1 MSCKLVMNSAKE
13 FSRMSIADLM
23 PKYKASVFL
32 FARNIKYQKH
42 SNKTVINYC
51 VIGWK
56 FFTIHTCSLLFIH
69 SYNLGFS
76 LATMRKKMFCH
87 EFVII
92 SNVGIQYLWVFLI
105 KQSFSKSALFLTYM
119 MIFLPFHLSPS

>member
-23 PKYKASVFL
+23 PKYKASVLL

-51 VIGWK
+51 VIGWRK
-56 FFTIHTCSLLFIH
+56 FFTNHTCSLLF
-69 SYNLGFS
+69 
-76 LATMRKKMFCH
+76 MRKH
-87 EFVII
+87 
-92 SNVGIQYLWVFLI
+92 SQL
-105 KQSFSKSALFLTYM
+105 
-119 MIFLPFHLSPS
+119 